1 MGGYLRIQT
10 LADRIKGPIDTLR
23 LKLQL
28 QTPASAQD
36 GAASPAD
43 IAALVDHQLRHWR
56 RRGIDRK
63 ALLEGCG
70 TLNEKSISVFVFEI
84 RAGTVTVWDKPGF
97 SFPPELEML
106 RAMQARSFANRAA
119 LYRVLLQAVVARSE
133 IDADMTL
140 AIDVNDIPVRMRGGP
155 LFAFQTADATRNI
168 LLPDVD
174 FFHWNWYAGQHDDRA
189 YEDKTITACFAGAST
204 GGPISEATIAGR
216 ALPRLRAAAHFVGQP
231 GRRFQNCQGG
241 VMRNRSGEGAATAAA
256 VLQGSDELA
265 RAIAPPLSDLDGRQ
279 RRDLLAR
286 RHCAEKQ

>member
-1 MGGYLRIQT
+1 VTGGAAIVLWWRPEGGSLDLPSGREVHVGGSLRIQT

-28 QTPASAQD
+28 HAQDAAPD
-36 GAASPAD
+36 GAASAAE

-56 RRGIDRK
+56 RRGIDRR
-63 ALLEGCG
+63 ALLEGCR

-84 RAGTVTVWDKPGF
+84 RAGTVTAWRKPGF
-97 SFPPELEML
+97 SFPPELAML

-119 LYRVLLQAVVARSE
+119 LYRVLLQAVLARSG
-133 IDADMTL
+133 IDDDMTL
-140 AIDVNDIPVRMRGGP
+140 AIDVNDIPARMRGGP

-204 GGPISEATIAGR
+204 GGPVSGPPSPDARCRGCVRRLTSWAARPSISESPRRCPAKPRRRGR
-216 ALPRLRAAAHFVGQP
+216 CCSASRTSS
-231 GRRFQNCQGG
+231 RR
-241 VMRNRSGEGAATAAA
+241 
-256 VLQGSDELA
+256 
-265 RAIAPPLSDLDGRQ
+265 
-279 RRDLLAR
+279 
-286 RHCAEKQ
+286 